1 METVLEKMPVAVL
14 IHRSGTITYVNKRAQ
29 RLLERP
35 MEELKGAKLLRL
47 VHPSDRKDLIEY
59 HRNGFKPDPCEIRVE
74 MPDGRWRWIQLS
86 ANVFRDEKAILCVA
100 FEVRD
105 LPSFTEDTIA
115 QEDRF
120 LHNLFNSIPHGI
132 SVLDREMNIVKVNP
146 TMERWYAHSM
156 PLVGKKCFQAYHGAT
171 QPCKECPVVE
181 TLRTGRNAKAVVPL
195 RDKDGDQKGWLNLE
209 SYPLRDVGTGEL
221 AGVIEYVG
229 DITETK
235 KTEEA
240 LKKSQELFFSALTAS
255 SDWISLTKLPEG
267 YFVEVNKAFEK
278 KTGYTREEVLGKTPH
293 ELGIWVDPG
302 KREEALQ
309 ILLEQGTLRDF
320 EAEFRLKSGEV
331 RTFSVSADIVELA
344 GEKLSLAICR
354 DITERKELE
363 RQLALSQKMEAIGRL
378 AGGIAHDFNNLL
390 TIIMG
395 QTDLLLL
402 TMSDGDK
409 SREALEE
416 IRQAAKKAAFLT
428 RQLLAFS
435 KRQVLKPKILDLNS
449 IVSDMERMLSRLI
462 GEDVEIITVRD
473 PGLWRVR
480 LDPAQIEQVLLNLAV
495 NARDAMP
502 KGGRLRIETS
512 NIWVKERPHGSWG
525 PVFTP
530 GPYVVLKVSDTGMGM
545 DESTKQKIFEP
556 FFTTKEKGTGLGLST
571 VYGIVTQSGG
581 HIEVESSPG
590 SGTTFSLYFPATET
604 SELLATT
611 GGEMLTGTWS
621 GSQTVLVAE
630 DEPMVRRLI
639 CSVLRERGYTVL
651 EAEDGL
657 SASRLAE
664 QYNGPI
670 HLLITDV
677 VMPAMSG
684 QELTKR
690 VKASRPGTKILYISG
705 YTEEAI
711 SRFGALEE
719 GAFFLEK
726 PFTPDS
732 LARKIR
738 EILGTG

>member
-1 METVLEKMPVAVL
+1 MERDRS
-14 IHRSGTITYVNKRAQ
+14 IHERGTITYLNKRAQ
-29 RLLERP
+29 TLLERP
-35 MEELKGAKLLRL
+35 SEELKGSKLLPL
-47 VHPSDRKDLIEY
+47 VHPSDRKDLVEY
-59 HRNGFKPDPCEIRVE
+59 HRNGFKPDPCEIRVG
-74 MPDGRWRWIQLS
+74 MPDGRWKRIRLS
-86 ANVFRDEKAILCVA
+86 ANLLQNEKAILCVA
-100 FEVRD
+100 SEVRNFPSTGD
-105 LPSFTEDTIA
+105 TLP
-115 QEDRF
+115 QKDRF
-120 LHNLFNSIPHGI
+120 LQSLFNSIPQGI
-132 SVLDREMNIVKVNP
+132 SVLDREMNIVRVNP

-156 PLVGKKCFQAYHGAT
+156 PLVGKKCFQAYHGASY
-171 QPCKECPVVE
+171 PCHGCPVVE
-181 TLRTGRNAKAVVPL
+181 TLKTGKSARATVPL
-195 RDKDGDQKGWLNLE
+195 RDKNGDPIGWLNLQ
-209 SYPLRDVGTGEL
+209 SSPLRDVETGEL
-221 AGVIEYVG
+221 VGVIEYVE

-235 KTEEA
+235 KTKEA
-240 LKKSQELFFSALTAS
+240 LKRSQELFSSALTAS
-255 SDWISLTKLPEG
+255 SDWMSLTKLPEG
-267 YFVEVNKAFEK
+267 HYVEVNEAFEK
-278 KTGYTREEVLGKTPH
+278 KTGYARDEVLGKTPL
-293 ELGIWVDPG
+293 ELGIWVDPS
-302 KREEALQ
+302 KREEALR
-309 ILLEQGTLRDF
+309 ILLDQGTLRDF

-331 RTFSVSADIVELA
+331 RTFSVSADIVELG

-402 TMSDGDK
+402 TMSEGDK
-409 SREALEE
+409 GREALEE
-416 IRQAAKKAAFLT
+416 IRQAAKKAASLT

-480 LDPAQIEQVLLNLAV
+480 LDPAQMEQVLLNLAV

-512 NIWVKERPHGSWG
+512 NLWLKERPHGSWAG
-525 PVFTP
+525 GFAP

-556 FFTTKEKGTGLGLST
+556 FFTTKEKGTGLGLAT
-571 VYGIVTQSGG
+571 VYGIVAQSGG
-581 HIEVESSPG
+581 HIEVESCPG
-590 SGTTFSLYFPATET
+590 SGTTFSLYFPAVETE
-604 SELLATT
+604 ELLATT
-611 GGEMLTGTWS
+611 GGDVLTGTWS

-639 CSVLRERGYTVL
+639 CSVLKERGYTVL

-657 SASRLAE
+657 AASRLAE

-711 SRFGALEE
+711 SRFGALDE